1 MDIRKKLSVVFRF
14 SRLTRILL
22 GVFFVL
28 VICVLFMGLDNVT
41 GLATGWLATL
51 TLLAAL
57 THRWRKIRYF
67 LILMVA
73 SFFGAVLL
81 AFLHEEVVYPLTGW
95 IGGTRAL
102 EGLPLAI
109 YHQITSYII
118 FFFGPMGILGGFI
131 GASIL
136 FSIRLKS
143 LINAKKVQE
152 NT

>member
-1 MDIRKKLSVVFRF
+1 MDIKKKLSVVFRF

-22 GVFFVL
+22 VVFIVL
-28 VICVLFMGLDNVT
+28 VICVVFMGLDNVT

-51 TLLAAL
+51 TLLAIF
-57 THRWRKIRYF
+57 TYRWRKIRYF
-67 LILMVA
+67 LILSAA
-73 SFFGAVLL
+73 SFIGGILL

-95 IGGTRAL
+95 IGGTHAL

-118 FFFGPMGILGGFI
+118 FFFGPMGVLAGII
-131 GASIL
+131 GALTLSI
-136 FSIRLKS
+136 IRLIS
-143 LINAKKVQE
+143 LINMKKVPQ